1 MKRKDSELD
10 TFGEGTK
17 WDFWK
22 PKGKA
27 GVHSAGEYGG
37 FYTRSENGTVVERAL
52 IKCEDTDISANI
64 SEVIGSR
71 IFASIAP
78 GYGAEVS
85 LTGA

>member
-10 TFGEGTK
+10 TFGKGTK

-37 FYTRSENGTVVERAL
+37 FYTRSENGTVVERVL

-64 SEVIGSR
+64 SEVIG
-71 IFASIAP
+71 
-78 GYGAEVS
+78 YY
-85 LTGA
+85 